1 MITIDKELNL
11 EDIVKVSRH
20 YEGIGL
26 SEDAINRIEA
36 SRAHVERFLE
46 AGRPIY
52 GINTG
57 FGALDRVK
65 ISHDEIDEL
74 QENLIRSHSAGVGEP
89 FPEDVVR
96 AMMLLRI
103 NSLSKG
109 YSGVRKEVVLHMIDM
124 LNHRITPYVPSQGSV
139 GASGDLAPLAH
150 IALTLMGEGKV
161 FYKGEIVPS
170 KKALEEEGLAPIRIR
185 AKEGLALING
195 TQVMTGV
202 LSLVVYDAKRLLDR
216 AIMVAAMSI
225 DALKGSTTPFDP
237 RIHRIRPHK
246 GQMYVA
252 EKLLEYLNESQIRN
266 AHLYCSKVQDAYSL
280 RTAPQVIGA
289 VKDTI
294 DYVENVILTEVHS
307 VTDNP
312 LIFEDGALSGG
323 NFHGEPIAL
332 VSDFLGIALSEL
344 ANISERRIDRLVN
357 PLVSGL
363 PPFLAKGKIGLNS
376 GFMLWQYTAAS
387 LVSENKVLA
396 HPASVDSIPTSAY
409 QEDHVSMGTYAAR
422 KAEKILENTEKVI
435 AIEAMTA
442 AFALH
447 FLEPLQTGK
456 RLIPYVKR
464 IQKILGDIEKDRN
477 LSKEFEEV
485 LAFIKSEHPL

>member
-1 MITIDKELNL
+1 MIIDKELDI
-11 EDIVKVSRH
+11 EDIVKVARE
-20 YEGIGL
+20 YEPVEL
-26 SEDAINRIEA
+26 SEDAVSRIEK
-36 SRAHVERFLE
+36 SRKNIERFLNT
-46 AGRPIY
+46 GRPIY

-57 FGALDRVK
+57 FGALDKIR

-89 FPEDVVR
+89 FSKDAVR

-109 YSGVRKEVVLHMIDM
+109 FSGVRKEVVLQMIEM
-124 LNHRITPYVPSQGSV
+124 LNRDITPYVPSQGSV

-150 IALTLMGEGKV
+150 IALTLIGEGNV
-161 FYKGEIVPS
+161 FYKGERVPTQE
-170 KKALEEEGLAPIRIR
+170 ALLKEGIKPIKLK

-195 TQVMTGV
+195 TQVMTGILALV
-202 LSLVVYDAKRLLDR
+202 LYDAKRLFEKAVMAA
-216 AIMVAAMSI
+216 AISI

-237 RIHRIRPHK
+237 RIHKVRPHK
-246 GQMYVA
+246 GQIYVA
-252 EKLLEYLNESQIRN
+252 EKLLEYLNESQIRE

-280 RTAPQVIGA
+280 RTTPQVLGA
-289 VKDTI
+289 IKDTI
-294 DYVENVILTEVHS
+294 DYVESVLLTEIHS

-363 PPFLAKGKIGLNS
+363 PPFLAKGKTGLNS

-396 HPASVDSIPTSAY
+396 HPSSVDSIPTSAY
-409 QEDHVSMGTYAAR
+409 QEDHVSMGTYGAR
-422 KAEKILENTEKVI
+422 KAKKILENVQKVI
-435 AIEAMTA
+435 AIETMIG

-447 FLEPLQTGK
+447 FLEPLKTGK
-456 RLIPYVKR
+456 KLVPYVEK
-464 IQKILGDIEKDRN
+464 IQAILGDIEKDRY
-477 LSKEFEEV
+477 LGKEFEKILEV
-485 LAFIKSEHPL
+485 VIGKTL